1 MMVDD
6 EIEEVSVLS
15 GMFIFLVDDETDE
28 VLVVV

>member
-6 EIEEVSVLS
+6 EIEEVFVLS
-15 GMFIFLVDDETDE
+15 GLFIFLVDDETDE